1 MQDNIQ
7 KRNPVQ
13 AYLLD
18 KQGKA
23 QELIYEEID
32 TVNKLDKILW
42 LHFDYTS
49 PEAIDWITNR
59 SGIDSI
65 AIDALLTEETRPR
78 TTILGDA
85 LLIALRGVN
94 LNPNSKP
101 EDMISIRLY
110 VSPSL
115 IISTRRRNLLTV
127 TELIDNLKRGIG
139 PKSSS
144 EFLVELTYRITDRMD
159 SVIDQIQDRTD
170 FLEENLLDTA
180 DTKFR
185 NEILAIR
192 RETIIL
198 KRYLSPQKEA
208 LNKLYNDKITWVNEY
223 QKIEI
228 RETNDQ
234 LMRHIEELETIRDK
248 VALIQEELANR
259 LSEQLNKKM
268 YILSIISA
276 IFLPLSFLTGLL
288 GINIGGI
295 PGAENENAF
304 YIFSL
309 ILVFIISVQLTIFK
323 KKRWI

>member
-1 MQDNIQ
+1 MSSNY
-7 KRNPVQ
+7 PVR
-13 AYLLD
+13 AFLLD
-18 KQGKA
+18 KKGFA
-23 QELIYEEID
+23 EELTYNE
-32 TVNKLDKILW
+32 LDIVDRTNKILW
-42 LHFDYTS
+42 VHFDYS
-49 PEAIDWITNR
+49 SKEANEWITNK
-59 SGIDSI
+59 SGIEDV

-78 TTILGDA
+78 TTILNDS

-170 FLEENLLDTA
+170 FLEENLLDAA

-323 KKRWI
+323 KKKWI

>member
-1 MQDNIQ
+1 MSSNY
-7 KRNPVQ
+7 PVR
-13 AYLLD
+13 AFLLD
-18 KQGKA
+18 KKGFA
-23 QELIYEEID
+23 EELTYNE
-32 TVNKLDKILW
+32 LDIVDRTNKILW
-42 LHFDYTS
+42 VHFDYS
-49 PEAIDWITNR
+49 SKEANEWITNK
-59 SGIDSI
+59 SGIEDV

-78 TTILGDA
+78 TTILNDS
-85 LLIALRGVN
+85 LLVALRGVN

-110 VSPSL
+110 ISPNL

>member
-1 MQDNIQ
+1 MSSNY
-7 KRNPVQ
+7 PVR
-13 AYLLD
+13 AFLLD
-18 KQGKA
+18 KKGFA
-23 QELIYEEID
+23 EELTYNE
-32 TVNKLDKILW
+32 LDIVDRTNKILW
-42 LHFDYTS
+42 VHFDYS
-49 PEAIDWITNR
+49 SKEANEWITNK
-59 SGIDSI
+59 SGIEDV

-78 TTILGDA
+78 TTILNDS
-85 LLIALRGVN
+85 LLVALRGVN

-110 VSPSL
+110 ISPNL

-170 FLEENLLDTA
+170 FLEENLLDAA

>member
-1 MQDNIQ
+1 MSSNH
-7 KRNPVQ
+7 PVR
-13 AYLLD
+13 AFLLD
-18 KQGKA
+18 KKGSA
-23 QELIYEEID
+23 EELTYNELSNVD
-32 TVNKLDKILW
+32 RTNKILW
-42 LHFDYTS
+42 VHFDYS
-49 PEAIDWITNR
+49 SKEANEWITNK
-59 SGIDSI
+59 SGIEDV

-78 TTILGDA
+78 TTILNDS

-110 VSPSL
+110 ISPNL
-115 IISTRRRNLLTV
+115 IISTRKRNLLSIA
-127 TELIDNLKRGIG
+127 ELIDNLKRGIG

-144 EFLVELTYRITDRMD
+144 EFLVELTCRITDRMD
-159 SVIDQIQDRTD
+159 NIIDQIQDRTD
-170 FLEENLLDTA
+170 YLEENLLDTA

-208 LNKLYNDKITWVNEY
+208 LNKLYNDKITWIDEY

-234 LMRHIEELETIRDK
+234 LMRHIEELDTIRDK
-248 VALIQEELANR
+248 VVLIQEELANR

-295 PGAENENAF
+295 PGAQSESAF
-304 YIFSL
+304 YTFSL
-309 ILVFIISVQLTIFK
+309 ILIVIVTVQLIIFK

>member
-1 MQDNIQ
+1 M
-7 KRNPVQ
+7 
-13 AYLLD
+13 
-18 KQGKA
+18 
-23 QELIYEEID
+23 
-32 TVNKLDKILW
+32 
-42 LHFDYTS
+42 
-49 PEAIDWITNR
+49 
-59 SGIDSI
+59 
-65 AIDALLTEETRPR
+65 
-78 TTILGDA
+78 
-85 LLIALRGVN
+85 N

-110 VSPSL
+110 ISPNL

-170 FLEENLLDTA
+170 FLEENLLDAA

-288 GINIGGI
+288 GLNIGGI

>member
-1 MQDNIQ
+1 MSSNY
-7 KRNPVQ
+7 PVR
-13 AYLLD
+13 AFLLD
-18 KQGKA
+18 KKGFA
-23 QELIYEEID
+23 EELTYNE
-32 TVNKLDKILW
+32 LDIVDRTNKILW
-42 LHFDYTS
+42 VHFDYS
-49 PEAIDWITNR
+49 SKEANEWITNK
-59 SGIDSI
+59 SGIEDV

-78 TTILGDA
+78 TTILNDS

-110 VSPSL
+110 ISPSL

-234 LMRHIEELETIRDK
+234 LMRHIEELDTIRDK

>member
-1 MQDNIQ
+1 MQKNH
-7 KRNPVQ
+7 PVR
-13 AYLLD
+13 AFLLD
-18 KQGKA
+18 KKGSA
-23 QELIYEEID
+23 LELTYEELDGID
-32 TVNKLDKILW
+32 RIDKILW
-42 LHFDYTS
+42 IHFDYS
-49 PEAIDWITNR
+49 SKEAIEWIRNK
-59 SGIDSI
+59 SNIDSV

-78 TTILGDA
+78 TTILNDS

-139 PKSSS
+139 TKSSS

-234 LMRHIEELETIRDK
+234 LMRHIEELDTIRDK

>member
-1 MQDNIQ
+1 M
-7 KRNPVQ
+7 
-13 AYLLD
+13 
-18 KQGKA
+18 
-23 QELIYEEID
+23 
-32 TVNKLDKILW
+32 
-42 LHFDYTS
+42 FF
-49 PEAIDWITNR
+49 
-59 SGIDSI
+59 
-65 AIDALLTEETRPR
+65 
-78 TTILGDA
+78 
-85 LLIALRGVN
+85 RGV
-94 LNPNSKP
+94 
-101 EDMISIRLY
+101 IRLY
-110 VSPSL
+110 ISPNL

-159 SVIDQIQDRTD
+159 SVIDHIQERTD

-234 LMRHIEELETIRDK
+234 LMRHIEELDTIRDK

>member
-1 MQDNIQ
+1 MSSNY
-7 KRNPVQ
+7 PVR
-13 AYLLD
+13 AFLLD
-18 KQGKA
+18 KKGFA
-23 QELIYEEID
+23 EELTYNE
-32 TVNKLDKILW
+32 LDIVDRTNKILW
-42 LHFDYTS
+42 VHFDYS
-49 PEAIDWITNR
+49 SKEANEWITNK
-59 SGIDSI
+59 SGIEDV

-78 TTILGDA
+78 TTILNDS

-234 LMRHIEELETIRDK
+234 LMRHIEELDTIRDK

>member
-1 MQDNIQ
+1 MSSNY
-7 KRNPVQ
+7 PVR
-13 AYLLD
+13 AFLLD
-18 KQGKA
+18 KKGFA
-23 QELIYEEID
+23 EELTYNE
-32 TVNKLDKILW
+32 LDIVDRTNKILW
-42 LHFDYTS
+42 VHFDYS
-49 PEAIDWITNR
+49 SKEANEWITNK
-59 SGIDSI
+59 SGIEDV

-78 TTILGDA
+78 TTILNDS
-85 LLIALRGVN
+85 LLVALRGVN

-159 SVIDQIQDRTD
+159 SVIDQIQERTD
-170 FLEENLLDTA
+170 FLEENLLDAA

-323 KKRWI
+323 KKKWI